1 MTRTL
6 RYALQILLASIL
18 FVGSLPSSA
27 RFLGVDPIHF
37 QENNIHSFNRYAY
50 GNNNPYR
57 FIDPD
62 GRAPHDILKE
72 GRYGGTAGMSGL
84 DRMMQIRANESLI
97 REMGPRQSLDPAIR
111 AQGKSFQTYTK
122 TNAETGEVYSGRTS
136 GVRSPEGNVQA
147 RDSSHH
153 MNEQGFG
160 PARLDRSSSN
170 SSAIRG
176 REQQLIEE
184 FGGARST
191 GGTSGNAINGISPA
205 NANRSTYINEA
216 VKEFGTP

>member
-1 MTRTL
+1 MRRFTR
-6 RYALQILLASIL
+6 YVFNVLLAAVL
-18 FVGSLPSSA
+18 LVGALPSSA
-27 RFLGVDPIHF
+27 RFIAVDPIHF
-37 QENNIHSFNRYAY
+37 TESNIHSFNRYAY

-62 GRAPHDILKE
+62 GLAPSDLLKE
-72 GRYGGTAGMSGL
+72 GKFGGTAGMGGF
-84 DRMMQIRANESLI
+84 DRMMQIRANESAI
-97 REMGPRQSLDPAIR
+97 REMGPRQSLDPALR

-122 TNAETGEVYSGRTS
+122 TNSETGEVYSGRTS
-136 GVRSPEGNVQA
+136 GVRSPTENVQA

-153 MNEQGFG
+153 MNEKGFG
-160 PARLDRSSSN
+160 SARLDRSSPN
-170 SSAIRG
+170 PSAIRG

-184 FGGARST
+184 FGGSRST
-191 GGTSGNAINGISPA
+191 GGTSGNAINGISPT